1 VCCTKRIELDGQLA
15 ITEIRGELT
24 EVDRESD
31 ERLIDPRIATR
42 VETRE
47 T

>member
-1 VCCTKRIELDGQLA
+1 LCCTKRIELDGQLA
-15 ITEIRGELT
+15 TNEIRGELT

-31 ERLIDPRIATR
+31 ERLIDPRIATH